1 MKHDYQGSVWVRDIS
16 KGVENDYRGSAML
29 KHLNGY
35 KGDCKVGDKDKSN
48 EAVTATV
55 RWTSAKGWARL
66 QQGRAT
72 WTAGPGYLDRRAGL
86 PGPRGR
92 ATWTAGPGYLD
103 RGDGHLDRKAGL
115 PGPPKFQS
123 VNFILL
129 HKLNNF

>member
-72 WTAGPGYLDRRAGL
+72 WTAGPGYLDRGAGL

-103 RGDGHLDRKAGL
+103 RGAGL
-115 PGPPKFQS
+115 PGPRGRATWTAEILIGKFYI
-123 VNFILL
+123 FA
-129 HKLNNF
+129 